1 MHMNENTTYL
11 DIIELILSMTKS
23 YEIDGIFD
31 QYDVDGLVTFLKP
44 YFKFAAGELEIAD
57 SGINVER
64 DEILNEFT
72 SHLTDGEQLIF
83 AKYVLI
89 GYLTRDKNDIL
100 QMRLHLQDGDF
111 KTYAEK
117 NMLEAKTSALEVL
130 KEEVMWNVNKNG
142 YRNTNVWGT

>member
-1 MHMNENTTYL
+1 ML
-11 DIIELILSMTKS
+11 
-23 YEIDGIFD
+23 
-31 QYDVDGLVTFLKP
+31 Q
-44 YFKFAAGELEIAD
+44 GELEIAD

>member
-100 QMRLHLQDGDF
+100 QMHLHLQDGDF

>member
-72 SHLTDGEQLIF
+72 SHLTEGEQLIF

>member
-1 MHMNENTTYL
+1 MNENTTYL

>member
-11 DIIELILSMTKS
+11 DIIELILSMIKS

>member
-142 YRNTNVWGT
+142 YRNTNV

>member
-23 YEIDGIFD
+23 YEIDGIFN

>member
-142 YRNTNVWGT
+142 YRNTNVWST

>member
-1 MHMNENTTYL
+1 MYMNENTTYL

>member
-44 YFKFAAGELEIAD
+44 YFKLAAGELEIAD

>member
-1 MHMNENTTYL
+1 MNENTTYL
-11 DIIELILSMTKS
+11 DIIELILSLTKS
-23 YEIDGIFD
+23 YEIDGVFD

-44 YFKFAAGELEIAD
+44 YFKFAAGELEIID
-57 SGINVER
+57 SGINTKR
-64 DEILNEFT
+64 NEILCEFC

-117 NMLEAKTSALEVL
+117 NMLEAKTNALEVL

-142 YRNTNVWGT
+142 YKNTNVWGG

>member
-64 DEILNEFT
+64 DEILNEFA

>member
-64 DEILNEFT
+64 DELLNEFT

>member
-1 MHMNENTTYL
+1 MNENTTYL
-11 DIIELILSMTKS
+11 DIIELILSLTKS

-44 YFKFAAGELEIAD
+44 YFKFATGELEIID
-57 SGINVER
+57 SGINTKR
-64 DEILNEFT
+64 NEILSEFC

-117 NMLEAKTSALEVL
+117 NMLEAKTNALEVL

-142 YRNTNVWGT
+142 YKNTNVWGG

>member
-31 QYDVDGLVTFLKP
+31 QYDVDGLITFLKP